1 MRCRLLVVLTI
12 GLLAACQTDTSHL
25 PDTSPLKPVPVGSTL
40 ELHQTLNV
48 PADKV
53 AVYLQGGR
61 VLPFANVNVT
71 NAHCKFEVYRRL
83 DAEQTVRPDMFHIT
97 HVYQG
102 EAHSV
107 SLDRLQVAAGG
118 VGIHLQFGIGG
129 SSSPSARAIVSVM
142 TLHSPRQPHVFR
154 LSCGHVDDPGSDQLS
169 IAQIRKVLGEVF
181 TLRTGDIGK

>member
-1 MRCRLLVVLTI
+1 MRFPRIVLFSAALLT
-12 GLLAACQTDTSHL
+12 ACQTDTRHL

-40 ELHQTLNV
+40 ELHQELTI

-61 VLPFANVNVT
+61 VMPFSSVWAVNP
-71 NAHCKFEVYRRL
+71 HCKFEVYRRL
-83 DAEQTVRPDMFHIT
+83 DAEQTVKPDIFHIT

-107 SLDRLQVAAGG
+107 SLDRLQLAAGG

-129 SSSPSARAIVSVM
+129 SSSPSSRAIVTVM

-169 IAQIRKVLGEVF
+169 IAQVRKVLGEVF
-181 TLRTGDIGK
+181 TLRTNESAR